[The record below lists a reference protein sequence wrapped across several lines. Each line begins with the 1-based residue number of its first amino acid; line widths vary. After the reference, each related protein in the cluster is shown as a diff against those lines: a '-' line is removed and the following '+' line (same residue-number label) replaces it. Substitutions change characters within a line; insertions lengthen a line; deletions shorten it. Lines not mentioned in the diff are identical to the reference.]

1 MITYFY
7 DAQEL
12 TRNKTSYPITVADVK
27 AYLKSSDNTK
37 DAFIETLI
45 AEVVLNWESETGFL
59 LLDQTFKTSLYNQ
72 RAIYQN
78 FKGRLTKLNI
88 RSFGNVLY
96 HPCGWNQAD
105 AKEILST
112 DLYYWMPE
120 SGTTPAMFQLKSGVC
135 HLELFEVYNNLETTI
150 TGGYAL
156 NNFTNIPQDIV
167 NCLAMQCAELF
178 EARLV
183 DPRITVCSCKGFYSY
198 QVDRIYQKYT
208 AYTITISI

>member
-1 MITYFY
+1 MITNFS
-7 DAQEL
+7 DVKTL
-12 TRNKTSYPITVADVK
+12 TRNITSYPVTVADVK
-27 AYLKSSDNTK
+27 AYSEYYSKSSDNTK
-37 DAFIETLI
+37 DAFIEKLI
-45 AEVVLNWESETGFL
+45 AQAVLNWESETGFL

-88 RSFGNVLY
+88 RSFGNILY
-96 HPCGWNQAD
+96 HPCNWNQAD

-112 DLYYWMPE
+112 DLYYWTPE

-167 NCLAMQCAELF
+167 TCLAMQCAELF
-178 EARLV
+178 DARNG
-183 DPRITVCSCKGFYSY
+183 VCGCEGFYSDE
-198 QVDRIYQKYT
+198 VSRIYQKYT
-208 AYTITISI
+208 PYTITISI